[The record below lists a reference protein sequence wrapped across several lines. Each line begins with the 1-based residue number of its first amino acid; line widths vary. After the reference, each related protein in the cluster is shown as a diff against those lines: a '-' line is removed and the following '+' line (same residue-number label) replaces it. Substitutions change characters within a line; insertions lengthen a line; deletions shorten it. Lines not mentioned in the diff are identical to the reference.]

1 MRGARGA
8 RVVRSPA
15 NPAVLVSERVDRPTG
30 SWVVTWRGVDARHRR
45 AREHRWWRA
54 WSLTA
59 IAAALAVAAIGA
71 MILRQQRK
79 AVELE
84 GRLRL
89 AQALASARQTSE
101 SIVENA
107 PLGVL
112 GVSMDGRVVLAN
124 SFLTDRFGPIRVGAP
139 LAEAFAGAGRRVG
152 ARRCSRCWK
161 TTAAR

>member
-1 MRGARGA
+1 MVA
-8 RVVRSPA
+8 RVV
-15 NPAVLVSERVDRPTG
+15 
-30 SWVVTWRGVDARHRR
+30 
-45 AREHRWWRA
+45 
-54 WSLTA
+54 LTA
-59 IAAALAVAAIGA
+59 MAAALAVAVVGA

-112 GVSMDGRVVLAN
+112 GVSHGRQGRAGQQLPHRSLRADPHRRAAARRR
-124 SFLTDRFGPIRVGAP
+124 SPARAP
-139 LAEAFAGAGRRVG
+139 SGR
-152 ARRCSRCWK
+152 RRCSRCWK